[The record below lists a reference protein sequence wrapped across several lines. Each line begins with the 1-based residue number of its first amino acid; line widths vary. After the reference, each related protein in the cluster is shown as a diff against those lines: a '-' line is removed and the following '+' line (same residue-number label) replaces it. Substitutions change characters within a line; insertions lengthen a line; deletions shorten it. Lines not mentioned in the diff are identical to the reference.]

1 MIDEKVSVYADYLV
15 SWLEDKRKNYYQYEG
30 YVLGV
35 SGGIDSAVVAGLLA
49 KTQAPVSCLILP
61 AQVSE
66 KSDIEDARE
75 VLKNFNLEGNIIS
88 INDVYEVFLDNLKNL
103 FSFEQK
109 RIEVLRGNLMAR
121 IRMIYLYTLAQGK
134 NFMVVGT
141 DNLCEY
147 HTGYFTKFGDGA
159 ADVFPLHKLR
169 KEEVRQLAKH
179 LAVPQKI
186 IEKSPSA
193 GLWSGQ
199 TDEGE
204 MGVSYKDLDA
214 FLRGENVSDAALER
228 INFWHNRSHH
238 KRVMPLTPLKPEEI

>member
-1 MIDEKVSVYADYLV
+1 MKEVSKYADYLI
-15 SWLEDKRKNYYQYEG
+15 SWLEDKRENYYQMQG

-49 KTQAPVSCLILP
+49 LTKKPVSCLILP
-61 AQVSE
+61 ALVSQNE
-66 KSDIEDARE
+66 DIEDAKA
-75 VLKNFNLEGNIIS
+75 VLETFNLNYQIIS
-88 INDVYEVFLDNLKNL
+88 IDTAYQAVIANFAAFFGD
-103 FSFEQK
+103 EQE
-109 RIEVLRGNLMAR
+109 RIGVLRGNLMAR
-121 IRMIYLYTLAQGK
+121 LRMVYLYTLAQAQK
-134 NFMVVGT
+134 AIVVGT
-141 DNLCEY
+141 DNLAEY

-179 LAVPQKI
+179 LGVPEKI
-186 IEKSPSA
+186 ITKSPSA
-193 GLWSGQ
+193 GLWAGQ

-204 MGVSYKDLDA
+204 MGVSYQDLDA
-214 FLRGENVSDAALER
+214 YLRGEKVSANALER

>member
-1 MIDEKVSVYADYLV
+1 MDRQKISLYADYLV
-15 SWLEDKRKNYYQYEG
+15 SWLEDKRKNYYKYEG

-49 KTQAPVSCLILP
+49 KTQSPVSCLILP
-61 AQVSE
+61 ASVSE
-66 KSDIEDARE
+66 QSDIEDAQE
-75 VLKNFNLEGNIIS
+75 LLKTFNLEGNIIS
-88 INDVYEVFLDNLKNL
+88 INSAYEAVLENLKNL

-121 IRMIYLYTLAQGK
+121 LRMVYLYTLAQGK

-169 KEEVRQLAKH
+169 KEEVRQLANF
-179 LAVPQKI
+179 LGVPKKI

-193 GLWSGQ
+193 GLWAGQ

-204 MGVSYKDLDA
+204 MGLSYKDLDS
-214 FLRGENVSDAALER
+214 FLRGEKVSDNALER